1 MFNDRESDRLTD
13 DILGITH
20 SEGDQ
25 RIAVPVN
32 EKEV

>member
-20 SEGDQ
+20 CEGDQ
-25 RIAVPVN
+25 RIAV
-32 EKEV
+32 EAKK